1 LTDIKKTVYDK
12 LTVAVKKTRTNK
24 NKVSKIKKK
33 TKNQQFLVADK
44 PRCIKVKSTALS
56 TQSGYFMPTCYNE
69 LQILFSVT

>member
-33 TKNQQFLVADK
+33 NKK
-44 PRCIKVKSTALS
+44 PTVL
-56 TQSGYFMPTCYNE
+56 GG
-69 LQILFSVT
+69 